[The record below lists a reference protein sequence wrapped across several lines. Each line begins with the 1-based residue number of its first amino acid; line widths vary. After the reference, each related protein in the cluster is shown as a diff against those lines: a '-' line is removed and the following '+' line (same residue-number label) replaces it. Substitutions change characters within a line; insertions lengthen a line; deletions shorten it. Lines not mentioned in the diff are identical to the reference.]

1 MAIYNV
7 VTVGDEILKVN
18 AKEVTKFDDRI
29 EKLIRN
35 MIETLHEEDG
45 VGLAAPQI
53 GISKR
58 VIIAYNEED
67 DKIYELINPVII
79 ESEGLVSGKEGCLS
93 VPGRIGTVKRFVK
106 IVVEGQNAKG
116 DKIKIEAKDMFAR
129 VLQHEIDHLNGV
141 LFIDKAENIEEIQ

>member
-7 VTVGDEILKVN
+7 ITVGDEILKVN

-35 MIETLHEEDG
+35 MIETLHKEDG

-79 ESEGLVSGKEGCLS
+79 ESEGIVSGQEGCLS

-129 VLQHEIDHLNGV
+129 VLQHEIDHLNGI